1 MSETFTVR
9 VTVPDG
15 YTEQN
20 DVPTVEEM
28 IASAVAELNGDQLA
42 DHYDGDDY
50 DASIDS
56 ATWQG

>member
-1 MSETFTVR
+1 MAHTFTVR

-28 IASAVAELNGDQLA
+28 IAAAVAELNGDQLA
-42 DHYDGDDY
+42 VEFEGDDY
-50 DASIDS
+50 DASIDVR
-56 ATWQG
+56 TWEG